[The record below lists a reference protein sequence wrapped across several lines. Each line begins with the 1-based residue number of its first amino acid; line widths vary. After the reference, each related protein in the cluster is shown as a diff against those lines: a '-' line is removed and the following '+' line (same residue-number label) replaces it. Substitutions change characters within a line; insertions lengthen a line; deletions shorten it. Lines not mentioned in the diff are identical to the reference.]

1 MSNNSKPSKN
11 RSDALISDI
20 TNFNHK
26 QFADLFYKCN
36 KNKYI
41 VSPDSGWYSYDKYNV
56 LINHKKDP
64 IKMSNEI
71 IDFLTKYIQ
80 DEMESINVID
90 DLSKKIFDEL
100 FNIYKKVSNADYIS
114 GIIKLLKGLYLDE
127 EIDAKIDA
135 KTFLFAFSNKVYD
148 VIDGN
153 YRDIEKNDY
162 ILRNTGYEAPE
173 LIDDFK
179 LIDDLI
185 FSIFEDK
192 EVCDYFL
199 MITAMSL
206 FTNRFEKIYILTGNG
221 RNGKGILSTII
232 DKALGGYYLTGAND
246 LLTTKDESK
255 NETLAK
261 APGVRYLAI
270 SEPAEDNDK
279 ETKFNISVVKK
290 LTGRD
295 KIVTR
300 ALYKNAF
307 EYVPKFTIFV
317 SCNKQPAVEETN
329 EAIRNRFRFIHFPFT
344 FIDNPTRKH
353 ERALNVNLK
362 EEIDND
368 IKYRNTMIA
377 YLLQLV
383 SQNYDT
389 QKIKEPEKC
398 KEFTKTYFDNN
409 DDISNFLEKYFE
421 ITEEAK
427 DRIRPTDIYDL
438 YTTDGDYKKLSPV
451 KFADGLKACNI
462 EKHKIRGSMYYFG
475 LKKKKIID
483 DDESENEEDAE
494 KHKPLNALDL

>member
-1 MSNNSKPSKN
+1 MSSNNSKPSKN
-11 RSDALISDI
+11 RTDALLTDTS
-20 TNFNHK
+20 TFNHK
-26 QFADLFYKCN
+26 QFADLYYKFN
-36 KNKYI
+36 KDKYI
-41 VSPDSGWYSYDKYNV
+41 VSPDSGWYSYNKYNV
-56 LINHKKDP
+56 LVNHKKDP
-64 IKMSNEI
+64 LNINNDI
-71 IDFLTKYIQ
+71 INFLIKYIQ
-80 DEMESINVID
+80 DEMETINVVD
-90 DLSKKIFDEL
+90 DLSKKIFDDL
-100 FNIYKKVSNADYIS
+100 FNVYKKVSNADYIS

-135 KTFLFAFSNKVYD
+135 KTELFAFTNKVFD
-148 VIDGN
+148 VKEGI

-162 ILRNTGYEAPE
+162 ILKTTGYEAPD
-173 LIDDFK
+173 LVDDFK
-179 LIDDLI
+179 LIDDLV

-199 MITAMSL
+199 MTTAMSI
-206 FTNRFEKIYILTGNG
+206 FTNRFEKIYIMTGNG
-221 RNGKGILSTII
+221 RNGKGVLSNII

-261 APGVRYLAI
+261 AVGIRYLAI

-317 SCNKQPAVEETN
+317 SCNKQPAVDETN

-344 FIDNPTRKH
+344 FVDNPTRKH

-362 EEIDND
+362 DEIDNNT
-368 IKYRNTMIA
+368 IYRDTMIA
-377 YLLQLV
+377 YLLYLV
-383 SQNYDT
+383 SQNYDS
-389 QKIKEPEKC
+389 QKIKEPTKC

-421 ITEEAK
+421 ITEEPK
-427 DRIRPTDIYDL
+427 DRIRPADIYQM
-438 YTTDGDYKKLSPV
+438 YTSDGDYKKLSNV
-451 KFADGLKACNI
+451 KFADGLKACNL
-462 EKHKIRGSMYYFG
+462 EKHKIQGSMYYFG
-475 LKKKKIID
+475 LKKKKIIIDND
-483 DDESENEEDAE
+483 DDTEEDNT
-494 KHKPLNALDL
+494 KNALDL